1 MTETPTTP
9 ATTVTP
15 APLMPRR
22 GGRPTKRTPFVT
34 RKICRG
40 IAAGLPFKLAAAHAG
55 IAGETFAAWRRE
67 FPEFNEAVEHAI
79 AAGIKSRLNQIK
91 KAGDEGDWK
100 ASAWWLEHVVPEHF
114 ARSRV
119 ELQHIGAIEHS
130 FAIPLAMLD
139 EIAAARKLQE
149 ERRVDPDRA

>member
-1 MTETPTTP
+1 MTV
-9 ATTVTP
+9 AKLAP
-15 APLMPRR
+15 APR
-22 GGRPTKRTPFVT
+22 GKIGRPTKRTPGVT

-40 IAAGLPFKLAAAHAG
+40 IAEGLPFKHAAALAG
-55 IAGETFAAWRRE
+55 IASETFQAWRRD
-67 FPEFNEAVEHAI
+67 FPEFNEAVEHAL

-119 ELQHIGAIEHS
+119 DVAHIGAIEHS
-130 FAIPLAMLD
+130 FTIPLNVLD
-139 EIAAARKLQE
+139 EIAAARKQQE
-149 ERRVDPDRA
+149 EKRVDPDRS

>member
-1 MTETPTTP
+1 MND
-9 ATTVTP
+9 TVTP
-15 APLMPRR
+15 TAPAPLTPRR

-55 IAGETFAAWRRE
+55 VSGETFAAWRRE
-67 FPEFNEAVEHAI
+67 FPEFNEAVEQAI
-79 AAGIKSRLNQIK
+79 AAGIKTRLNQIK
-91 KAGDEGDWK
+91 KAGDSGDWK

-130 FAIPLAMLD
+130 FAIPLTVLD
-139 EIAAARKLQE
+139 EIAAARKQQDE
-149 ERRVDPDRA
+149 VRVDPEPA

>member
-1 MTETPTTP
+1 MTETTSTP
-9 ATTVTP
+9 ALPTP
-15 APLMPRR
+15 TRT
-22 GGRPTKRTPFVT
+22 GRPTKRNPFVT

-55 IAGETFAAWRRE
+55 VSGETFAAWRRE
-67 FPEFNEAVEHAI
+67 FPDFAEAVEHAI
-79 AAGIKSRLNQIK
+79 AAGIKTRLNQIK

-130 FAIPLAMLD
+130 FTIPLTVLD
-139 EIAAARKLQE
+139 EIAAARKQQE
-149 ERRVDPDRA
+149 EKRVEPEPT

>member
-1 MTETPTTP
+1 MTDTPETTTP
-9 ATTVTP
+9 AP
-15 APLMPRR
+15 ART
-22 GGRPTKRTPFVT
+22 GRPRKYNPSTV

-55 IAGETFAAWRRE
+55 ITGNTLTQWRRE
-67 FPEFNEAVEHAI
+67 FPDFDEKVEQAI

-100 ASAWWLEHVVPEHF
+100 ASAWWLEHVCPEHF

-119 ELQHIGAIEHS
+119 DVAHIGKVEHS
-130 FAIPLAMLD
+130 FSIPADVLD
-139 EIAAARKLQE
+139 EIAAARKQQE
-149 ERRVDPDRA
+149 EKRVDPDRT